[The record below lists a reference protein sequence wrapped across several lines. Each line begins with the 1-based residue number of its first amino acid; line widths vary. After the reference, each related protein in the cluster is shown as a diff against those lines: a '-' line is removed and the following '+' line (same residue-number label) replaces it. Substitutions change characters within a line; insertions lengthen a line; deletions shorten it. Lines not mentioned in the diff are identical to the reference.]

1 MFSFVCSW
9 VLFLFLVWF
18 LVVGLLFAIHSRKF
32 GTKFPKILKQS
43 RVTRITRMVYGKLVP
58 TKHTDDAKEEEPTP
72 GILGLWLFRGQKHSS
87 ADTAICTEAGTAQRT
102 VPCHPFCYFQRNASC
117 PGGLGSGLAAGA
129 GFVTCAHGRPAPRPH
144 RYQRDH
150 SPPAENQNH
159 ADPFPLLDPP
169 CRLPGYSMPANG

>member
-1 MFSFVCSW
+1 MVF
-9 VLFLFLVWF
+9 
-18 LVVGLLFAIHSRKF
+18 LFAIHSRKF

-43 RVTRITRMVYGKLVP
+43 RITRITRMVYGKLVP
-58 TKHTDDAKEEEPTP
+58 TKHTDDAKEEEPMP
-72 GILGLWLFRGQKHSS
+72 RILGLWPVSWTKHSS

-102 VPCHPFCYFQRNASC
+102 VPAIHLATFQQNASWAGC
-117 PGGLGSGLAAGA
+117 LGSGLAAGA